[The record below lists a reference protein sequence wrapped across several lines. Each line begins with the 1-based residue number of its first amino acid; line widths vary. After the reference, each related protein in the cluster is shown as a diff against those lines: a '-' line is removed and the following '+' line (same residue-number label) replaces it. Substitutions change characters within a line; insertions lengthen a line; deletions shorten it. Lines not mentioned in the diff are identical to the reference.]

1 MMTRRFA
8 IPCFFFLLFS
18 SGALFL
24 HGQTLSV
31 QKDVHVSTDETQ
43 ENVFVIGGSVFIE
56 GVVRQS
62 VVAVGGSIVISGR
75 VGEDVV
81 GIGSSVT
88 LKSTASVTGDVIALG
103 GSLDREP
110 GSLIA
115 GDTVYFRTSE
125 FSQKVLKD
133 GWLKGAFSL
142 SLFPFL
148 IVVKLMS
155 FILWAFAALAG
166 SALFPRQ
173 IVFAAGGIRK
183 SFWPVFVVGLAS
195 IVVFT
200 ALVLFS
206 ALLSILIIGI
216 PILLALIA
224 AGLAVKIF
232 GRLVVFYF
240 LGESFF
246 RAVGAKKISVA
257 AASLAGL
264 VFVTLGGII
273 PVIGFLLSFVL
284 SVIGWGIVLRTKFGT
299 TENWFHRKPAV
310 DGLSES

>member
-142 SLFPFL
+142 SLFPF
-148 IVVKLMS
+148 

-246 RAVGAKKISVA
+246 RAVGTKKISVA

-299 TENWFHRKPAV
+299 TENWFQKKPAV

>member
-1 MMTRRFA
+1 MITRRFA
-8 IPCFFFLLFS
+8 IPCLLFLLLS
-18 SGALFL
+18 SGALSL
-24 HGQTLSV
+24 QGQTLSL
-31 QKDVHVSTDETQ
+31 QKDVHVAPDETQ
-43 ENVFVIGGSVFIE
+43 ENIFVIGGSVIVE

-62 VVAVGGSIVISGR
+62 VIAVGGSIVISGR
-75 VGEDVV
+75 VSEDVV
-81 GIGSSVT
+81 GIGSAVT
-88 LKSTASVTGDVIALG
+88 LKDTASVIGDVVALG
-103 GSLDREP
+103 GSLVREP

-115 GDTVYFRTSE
+115 GDTVFFKTSE
-125 FSQKVLKD
+125 FSEKVLKE

-148 IVVKLMS
+148 FVLKLMS
-155 FILWAFAALAG
+155 FILWAVAALAG

-195 IVVFT
+195 VVVFT

-206 ALLSILIIGI
+206 VLLSILIIGL

-224 AGLAVKIF
+224 AGLAIKIF

-273 PVIGFLLSFVL
+273 PVVGFLLSFVL
-284 SVIGWGIVLRTKFGT
+284 SIIGWGIVLRTKFGT
-299 TENWFHRKPAV
+299 TENWFQRKPPV
-310 DGLSES
+310 NGLSES